1 MHVRTDG
8 QPVDGLTALLVG
20 NGLLRAPAA
29 PRPGAQLRS
38 LVDAC
43 GGRDDRGGRS
53 TDQADRP

>member
-1 MHVRTDG
+1 MQVRTDG

-20 NGLLRAPAA
+20 NGVLPAPAA

-43 GGRDDRGGRS
+43 GGRDDGCEPATG
-53 TDQADRP
+53 QADRS